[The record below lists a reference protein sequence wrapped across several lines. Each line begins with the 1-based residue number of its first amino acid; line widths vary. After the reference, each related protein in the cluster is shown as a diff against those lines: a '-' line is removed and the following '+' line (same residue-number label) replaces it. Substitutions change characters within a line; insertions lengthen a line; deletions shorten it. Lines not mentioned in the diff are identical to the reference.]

1 MIEIDTLSIK
11 KTAKTAEGSLPRFG
25 AGGREDGALHL
36 FQHDG
41 WPGRSPI
48 RRDANGIE
56 VIEVIERMGWE
67 MMGDDGRCDITMI
80 HGVMSLYELYM
91 NYI

>member
-1 MIEIDTLSIK
+1 MIEIDTLSSK

-67 MMGDDGRCDITMI
+67 MMGDVISGCDM
-80 HGVMSLYELYM
+80 M
-91 NYI
+91 